1 MENFPGFT
9 DFILALLFGVI
20 IPFASGI
27 RSAAAF
33 EQMQDSFDT
42 ATKRRFYLGNSFFLF
57 IIGLIIVAVWWLFNR
72 PFTELGFRPPEEKE
86 YFVPWWLTGVFIV
99 LYLMDIIVSVRN
111 KDELEKTKEQMQDK
125 TPFMPSAWKDMPAYI
140 IMCIAAGVSEEIV
153 YRGFMVN
160 FFKYWMK
167 DFSAVGTW
175 AVIAPAALF
184 SFAHYYQGMKAVFK
198 ILVLSLL
205 FGMIF
210 WHSGSLYVVMAL
222 HFFVDFISGVLSMQ
236 FAKKKVDHQDTNI

>member
-1 MENFPGFT
+1 MENFPAFT
-9 DFILALLFGVI
+9 DYVLAILFGVV

-27 RSAAAF
+27 RSAKVF
-33 EQMQDSFDT
+33 DQMQASFDA

-57 IIGLIIVAVWWLFNR
+57 LIGFIIVAVWWLFDR
-72 PFTELGFRPPEEKE
+72 PFTELGFTPPQLKQF
-86 YFVPWWLTGVFIV
+86 YVPWWLTGLFIL
-99 LYLMDIIVSVRN
+99 LYLMDVIASVRN
-111 KDELEKTKEQMQDK
+111 KDEMQKTKEQMQDK
-125 TPFMPSAWKDMPAYI
+125 TPFMPSKWKEMPAYI
-140 IMCIAAGVSEEIV
+140 VMCIAAGVSEEIV

-167 DFSAVGTW
+167 DFSSVGTW
-175 AVIAPAALF
+175 AVIAPAVLF

-222 HFFVDFISGVLSMQ
+222 HFLVDLISGILSMK
-236 FAKKKVDHQDTNI
+236 FSKKH

>member
-1 MENFPGFT
+1 MENFPAFT
-9 DFILALLFGVI
+9 DYLLALVFGVI

-33 EQMQDSFDT
+33 EQMQGSFDS
-42 ATKRRFYLGNSFFLF
+42 ATKRKFYLGNSFFLF
-57 IIGLIIVAVWWLFNR
+57 IIGLIIVAVWWLYDR
-72 PFTELGFRPPEEKE
+72 PFSELGFTAPQAKE
-86 YFVPWWLTGVFIV
+86 FYVPWWLSGLFIV
-99 LYLMDIIVSVRN
+99 LYLMDIVFSVRN

-125 TPFMPSAWKDMPAYI
+125 TPFMPSKWKEMPAYI
-140 IMCIAAGVSEEIV
+140 VMCLAAGVCEEIV

-167 DFSAVGTW
+167 DISSVGTW
-175 AVIAPAALF
+175 AVIIPAALF
-184 SFAHYYQGMKAVFK
+184 SFAHYYQGAKAVFK

-210 WHSGSLYVVMAL
+210 WHSGSLYVVIIL
-222 HFFVDFISGVLSMQ
+222 HFLVDLISGILSMK
-236 FAKKKVDHQDTNI
+236 FSKKKIDQQENN